1 MKNIK
6 KKMKTLREIVND
18 FKNTIVV
25 FKNELKNTTVVITN
39 ESRRKYAK
47 AIKELIPTVTGNEE
61 LANIAKS
68 YLNCIV
74 NDLGDESEELWL
86 GDLYVMAK
94 LLDVPATFV
103 ENPNPRYIKIE
114 KFDYMVLVN
123 DSIIEELI
131 DGHCFHLAR
140 HKDGEVVIYDTRE

>member
-1 MKNIK
+1 MN
-6 KKMKTLREIVND
+6 TLREIVND
-18 FKNTIVV
+18 FKNTNVV
-25 FKNELKNTTVVITN
+25 LKNEFKNTTVVITN

-47 AIKELIPTVTGNEE
+47 AIKDLIPTITGNEE

-68 YLNCIV
+68 IAYNVV
-74 NDLGDESEELWL
+74 NDLCDESEELWL
-86 GDLYVMAK
+86 GDLDVMARF
-94 LLDVPATFV
+94 LDIPATLV

-140 HKDGEVVIYDTRE
+140 HEDGEVVIYDTRE

>member
-1 MKNIK
+1 MNKF
-6 KKMKTLREIVND
+6 REIAND
-18 FKNTIVV
+18 FKNISVV
-25 FKNELKNTTVVITN
+25 FTNEFKNTTVVITN

-47 AIKELIPTVTGNEE
+47 AIKELIPTITGNEE

-68 YLNCIV
+68 ITYNVV
-74 NDLGDESEELWL
+74 NDLCDESEELWL
-86 GDLYVMAK
+86 GDLDVMARF
-94 LLDVPATFV
+94 LEIAATFV
-103 ENPNPRYIKIE
+103 ENPNPRYIKME

-140 HKDGEVVIYDTRE
+140 HEDGEVVIYDTRE